1 MRKLL
6 GLLLCLALLL
16 GCVSAAGETVPAL
29 TQDIVVLFTSDV
41 HCGIESGFGYAGLA
55 AVRDQLAKTNHVIL
69 VDNGDAIQGEPVGT
83 MTTGEA
89 LIDLMNAVGYE
100 VAIPGNH
107 EFDYG
112 MDRFMELTEK
122 ANFPYISANF
132 NKNGEPVFDPYVIKE
147 FEGVKVAFV
156 GATTP
161 KTITSSTPKYFQD
174 DQGNFIYD
182 FCQGDTGDAL
192 YDAIQGAVDAA
203 RAEGADYVVLM
214 GHLGIE
220 ESCSP
225 WMSTEVIANT
235 NGIDALLDGHSH
247 SELSQE
253 KVLNKDGEEV
263 LLSACGTKLANVGY
277 LRIAVD
283 GTLSTG
289 LYSWKNDVSVPALL
303 GIENDVSQA
312 VAAATETLS
321 EKLSEVV
328 ATSAVD
334 LVVYDPVAK
343 MEDGS
348 AVRLIR
354 NAETNLGD
362 LCADAYRDQSGA
374 DIAFVNGG
382 GIRVDIKAGD
392 VTLNDILLVHPFG
405 NAMCVVEAT
414 GQQILDALEWG
425 AQVTPSE
432 SGGFLQV
439 SGLTYEIHTYIPS
452 SCTQDEN
459 GLFTGV
465 AGEYRVKNV
474 KVGGEDLVLDKTYTL
489 ASHNYMLKNAGDG
502 FTMFQNDP
510 ILQDEVMID
519 NQVLINYI
527 TGTLGGVV
535 GEQYANPY
543 GDGRIVAVTEAP
555 AA

>member
-1 MRKLL
+1 MKRML
-6 GLLLCLALLL
+6 GLLLALMMLS
-16 GCVSAAGETVPAL
+16 GCVGAAAEPAPAL
-29 TQDIVVLFTSDV
+29 TKDIVVLYTSDA
-41 HCGIESGFGYAGLA
+41 HCGIDAGFGYAGLA
-55 AVRDQLAKTNHVIL
+55 AVRDQLGKSNHVAL

-89 LIDLMNAVGYE
+89 LIELMNAVGYE

-112 MDRFMELTEK
+112 MDRFLELTGK

-132 NKNGEPVFDPYVIKE
+132 NKEGENVFDPYVIKE
-147 FEGVKVAFV
+147 YEGVKVAFV

-174 DQGNFIYD
+174 ESGNFVYG
-182 FCQGDTGDAL
+182 FCQDESGEKL
-192 YDAIQGAVDAA
+192 YAAVQAAVDAA

-214 GHLGIE
+214 AHLGIE
-220 ESCSP
+220 AECSP

-235 NGIDALLDGHSH
+235 TGIDALLDGHSH
-247 SELSQE
+247 SEIVQE
-253 KVLNKDGEEV
+253 KVLNKDGQEV
-263 LLSACGTKLANVGY
+263 LLSACGTKLTNIGY
-277 LRIAVD
+277 LRIGAD

-289 LYSWKNDVSVPALL
+289 LYSWKNDVSAPDLL
-303 GIENDVSQA
+303 GIENSVSQA
-312 VAAATETLS
+312 VTAATATLD
-321 EKLSEVV
+321 EKLGEVV
-328 ATSAVD
+328 AKSAVD
-334 LVVYDPVAK
+334 LVIYDPEAK

-392 VTLNDILLVHPFG
+392 ITLNDILKVHPFG
-405 NAMCVVEAT
+405 NAMCVVEAS

-425 AQVTPSE
+425 ARVTPSE

-439 SGLTYEIHTYIPS
+439 SGLTYEIHTGIES

-474 KVGGEDLVLDKTYTL
+474 MVGGEELDLTKTYTL

-502 FTMFQNDP
+502 STMFQSDP

-535 GEQYANPY
+535 GEQYAQPY
-543 GDGRIVAVTEAP
+543 GEGRIVAVAEAN
-555 AA
+555 

>member
-1 MRKLL
+1 M
-6 GLLLCLALLL
+6 
-16 GCVSAAGETVPAL
+16 
-29 TQDIVVLFTSDV
+29 
-41 HCGIESGFGYAGLA
+41 
-55 AVRDQLAKTNHVIL
+55 
-69 VDNGDAIQGEPVGT
+69 
-83 MTTGEA
+83 
-89 LIDLMNAVGYE
+89 
-100 VAIPGNH
+100 
-107 EFDYG
+107 
-112 MDRFMELTEK
+112 
-122 ANFPYISANF
+122 
-132 NKNGEPVFDPYVIKE
+132 
-147 FEGVKVAFV
+147 
-156 GATTP
+156 
-161 KTITSSTPKYFQD
+161 
-174 DQGNFIYD
+174 
-182 FCQGDTGDAL
+182 
-192 YDAIQGAVDAA
+192 DAA

-474 KVGGEDLVLDKTYTL
+474 KVGDEDLVLDKTYTL